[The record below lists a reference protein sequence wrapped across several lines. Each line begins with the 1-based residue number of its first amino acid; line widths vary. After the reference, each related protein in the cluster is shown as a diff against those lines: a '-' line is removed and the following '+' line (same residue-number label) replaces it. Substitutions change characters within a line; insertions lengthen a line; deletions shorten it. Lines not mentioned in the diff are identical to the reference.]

1 MNWYP
6 RHIVG
11 AAIVLSLAFAPP
23 GVWQPEKTRTGAAT
37 FAAGCFWCVEEA
49 FDKVDGVVSTTSGYT
64 GGRTPNPT
72 YEQVSAGDTGHTE
85 AVQVTYDP
93 SKVSYETLLR
103 TFWQNVDAVDAGGQ
117 FCDRGSQ
124 YRSGI
129 YVHSQ
134 EQRQQAEASKTQI
147 AARLGKRIATEIVG
161 AGPFYKAEE
170 YHQDYYKKNPVRYK
184 FYKWN
189 CGRAQRLE
197 ELWGRTLDP
206 PS

>member
-1 MNWYP
+1 MHLMNQYA
-6 RHIVG
+6 RRITG
-11 AAIVLSLAFAPP
+11 AAVVLSLAFATPSVSQP
-23 GVWQPEKTRTGAAT
+23 GKPVRTDTAT

-49 FDKVDGVVSTTSGYT
+49 FDKLDGVISTTSGYAA
-64 GGRTPNPT
+64 GRTLNPT
-72 YEQVSAGDTGHTE
+72 YERVSSGGTGHTE
-85 AVQVTYDP
+85 TVQVTYDP
-93 SKVSYETLLR
+93 AKVSYDTLLK
-103 TFWQNVDAVDAGGQ
+103 TFWHNVDAVDAGGQ

-129 YVHSQ
+129 YFHSQ
-134 EQRQQAEASKTQI
+134 EQRQQAEASKTQV
-147 AARLGKRIATEIVG
+147 AAQLGKPVATEIVA

-197 ELWGRTLDP
+197 ELWGG
-206 PS
+206 